1 MNPIQ
6 RIEILENQTPYGLID
21 LFPKVANHHYNHFFS
36 ELEKEY
42 ADDFASKVILL

>member
-21 LFPKVANHHYNHFFS
+21 LFPKVANHHYNHFFLNLKKS
-36 ELEKEY
+36 MPM
-42 ADDFASKVILL
+42 ILLPRLS